1 MGADMARNTVVK
13 IGTTPLK
20 ASPHYKMNNT
30 MTKFDTAFRP
40 LMDWMSLLLVLCLA
54 LAGCAAQTVG
64 HADVVTLEFWTLQ
77 LREFAPVLQPMID
90 RYEREHPGVRIHWV
104 DVPFNEGKKRALTA
118 MLSPQVPDVVNLNP
132 GFAATLAA
140 RGALLNLSQHVA
152 PTVQRQYVPV
162 AWQASSLGGQAFGLP
177 WYLTSSITMANDVL
191 LQQAG
196 VKALPSDWPQV
207 LAMAKTVR
215 QTTNAYA
222 LMPVIAE
229 NGNFLK
235 TLLQAGVPLYQTGV
249 TNPRAVFADRE
260 ADKVLAQWVGLYQ
273 QGLVPPEALTQG
285 HSAAVDRFQAGTLAI
300 LMAGPSFLKQVADNA
315 PGVYAHTRV
324 APQLLSGKHVRGG
337 YTDFSTM
344 VLVVPAKSAHPQQ
357 AVDFA
362 TYITNPAN
370 QAAFVAKAPVL
381 PSITT
386 LLQAVAS
393 APSLPAADLKAQ
405 AQQISAQQVL
415 AAKVAFPLHP
425 QQQTLNNILDFH
437 VQLALLG
444 KESPSQAMT
453 KAQAEINAALQ

>member
-1 MGADMARNTVVK
+1 MV
-13 IGTTPLK
+13 L
-20 ASPHYKMNNT
+20 S
-30 MTKFDTAFRP
+30 
-40 LMDWMSLLLVLCLA
+40 LLVLVA
-54 LAGCAAQTVG
+54 LSGCAQNPSRKPVEPSTG
-64 HADVVTLEFWTLQ
+64 VTLEFWTLQ
-77 LREFAPVLQPMID
+77 LREFAPVLQPMMD
-90 RYEREHPGVRIHWV
+90 RYERDHPGVRIHWV

-152 PTVQRQYVPV
+152 PTVQRLYVPV
-162 AWQASSLGGQAFGLP
+162 AWQASSIGGQAFGLP
-177 WYLTSSITMANDVL
+177 WYLTSSITIANDAL

-196 VKALPSDWPQV
+196 VNALPSDWPQV

-215 QTTNAYA
+215 QATNAYA

-249 TNPRAVFADRE
+249 TNPRAVFADRG
-260 ADKVLAQWVGLYQ
+260 ADKVLAQWVGLYR

-315 PGVYAHTRV
+315 PGVFAHTRV
-324 APQLLSGKHVRGG
+324 APQLLSGHNVVG

-344 VLVVPAKSAHPQQ
+344 VLVVPTKSAHPQQ

-362 TYITNPAN
+362 AYITNPAN

-381 PSITT
+381 PSMTT
-386 LLQAVAS
+386 LLQVVAL
-393 APSLPAADLKAQ
+393 APAADLKAQ
-405 AQQISAQQVL
+405 AQQMSAQQVL

-425 QQQTLNNILDFH
+425 QQQTLNNILDLH